1 MVATDRTPGETA
13 RLVGLVTVGGILLA
27 LAVFLVITWLVGD
40 TTNDLEERQP
50 TPSPSAAP

>member
-1 MVATDRTPGETA
+1 M
-13 RLVGLVTVGGILLA
+13 VGLVTVGGILLA